1 MISKKG
7 LPFLLVL
14 VFSIVFFAF
23 KYNSSATP
31 ADERQQQ
38 LLMAIG
44 NILEQKHYDPQ
55 IINDD
60 FSKKVFNEYIDNTDP
75 EKIILLKQDIDDL
88 KIYETKI
95 DDEIHGAP
103 LTFYPAVGEL
113 YFKRVDE
120 IISIYRDILSR
131 PFDFSVNEK
140 VQMNPDKMDYP
151 ANNEERITRW
161 NNKLKYATLTR
172 FVDLQEQRNKANSKD
187 TMATKTDAQLEKMA
201 RERVLSSLDRFY
213 SRIKTKLTPEEQ
225 FNSFVNTITMIMD
238 PHTEYFPPVEKRAFD
253 EELTGRFYGIGAQ
266 LKQQDGQTMVVSLVT
281 GSPAWKSKEVDV
293 NDIITKVGQG
303 DKEPVDV
310 TGYELEDVV
319 KLIRGN
325 KGAVVKITFKKADG
339 TTKVVSLI
347 RDEIVQDEIFAR
359 STVINEGNKKIGY
372 IFLPEFY
379 ADYQRP
385 DGNKCSE
392 DVAAEVVKLKAE
404 HVDGII
410 IDLRN
415 NGGGSLYEVVRMVGL
430 FIPSGPVVQVRDRDG
445 QAQSLNDDDH
455 SVLYDGPLAVMV
467 NELSASASEIFAA
480 AIQDYK
486 RGIIIG
492 STSTFGKGTVQK
504 TLPLGRPTD
513 FKTDATE
520 YGALK
525 LTFEKFYRV
534 NGGSTQIKGV
544 SSDVVIPDTYEY
556 LKLREKDNPDALKWD
571 NVPPAQYGIVMN
583 PDAFSKIVRDANDL
597 VEKDSAFNV
606 IKKNTLLLSKLSDA
620 ETNLG
625 LKAYKET
632 QSTIKEL
639 VKADDSMGRLK
650 APMDM
655 QFMQVD
661 NNKYYNNP
669 DSSKALRYQEWLK
682 FMRSDRYINTAVK
695 VLELAAMNKNNRVDV
710 LQF

>member
-14 VFSIVFFAF
+14 VFSIIFFAF
-23 KYNSSATP
+23 KYNAAESSPDA
-31 ADERQQQ
+31 RQQQ

-44 NILEQKHYDPQ
+44 NILVQKHYDPQ
-55 IINDD
+55 LINDD
-60 FSKKVFNEYIDNTDP
+60 FSKKVFKEYIENTDP
-75 EKIILLKQDIDDL
+75 EKTILLKEDINAL
-88 KIYETKI
+88 KVYETKI

-103 LTFYPAVGEL
+103 LEFFPAVSNI

-120 IISIYRDILSR
+120 IIAIYRDILSK
-131 PFDFSVNEK
+131 PFDFSANEQ
-140 VQMNPDKMDYP
+140 VQMNPDKLDYP
-151 ANNEERITRW
+151 ANNTERIARW
-161 NNKLKYATLTR
+161 QSKLKYATLTR
-172 FVDLQEQRNKANSKD
+172 FADLQEQRAKANAKD
-187 TMATKTDAQLEKMA
+187 SMATKTDAQLEKMS
-201 RERVLSSLDRFY
+201 RDRVLSALDRFY
-213 SRIKTKLTPEEQ
+213 SRIKIKLTPDEQ
-225 FNSFVNTITMIMD
+225 FNAFVNTITQIMD

-253 EELTGRFYGIGAQ
+253 EEMTGRFYGIGAQ
-266 LKQQDGQTMVVSLVT
+266 LKQQDGQTTVVSLVT

-293 NDIITKVGQG
+293 NDVITKVGQG
-303 DKEPVDV
+303 TNEPIDV
-310 TGYELEDVV
+310 TGFELEDVV

-325 KGAVVKITFKKADG
+325 KGAEVRITFKKADG

-359 STVINEGNKKIGY
+359 STVITDGDKKIGY

-410 IDLRN
+410 LDLRN

-445 QAQSLNDDDH
+445 KPQSLNDDDP

-486 RGIIIG
+486 RGLIIG

-504 TLPLGRPTD
+504 TLPLGKPTD
-513 FKTDATE
+513 FMTGATE

-534 NGGSTQIKGV
+534 DGGSTQLKGV
-544 SSDVVIPDTYEY
+544 ASDVVIPDTYEY

-571 NVPPAQYGIVMN
+571 EVPPATYGVLMN
-583 PDAFSKIVRDANDL
+583 PDTFSKIAKEANGM
-597 VEKDSAFNV
+597 VAGDSAYNV
-606 IKKNTLLLSKLSDA
+606 IKKNTLLLSKMSDA
-620 ETNLG
+620 KTNLG
-625 LKAYKET
+625 LKEYKET
-632 QSTIKEL
+632 QATIKDL
-639 VKADDSMGRLK
+639 VKADDSMGRLA

-655 QFMQVD
+655 KFMAVD
-661 NNKYYNNP
+661 KNKYYDNP
-669 DSSKALRYQEWLK
+669 DTNKALRYQEWLK
-682 FMRSDRYINTAVK
+682 FLQSDRYISTSVK
-695 VLELAAMNKNNRVDV
+695 VLKIAAANKNTRVDV
-710 LQF
+710 LQN

>member
-23 KYNSSATP
+23 KYSAGVTSP
-31 ADERQQQ
+31 DARQQQ

-55 IINDD
+55 AIDDD
-60 FSKKVFNEYIDNTDP
+60 FSRKVFKEVIQNTDP
-75 EKIILLKQDIDDL
+75 EKNILLKEDINAL
-88 KIYETKI
+88 KVYETKI

-103 LTFYPAVGEL
+103 LDFYPAVSAI
-113 YFKRVDE
+113 YFKRVDD
-120 IISIYRDILSR
+120 IIAIYKDILSR
-131 PFDFSVNEK
+131 PFDFTTNEQ
-140 VQMNPDKMDYP
+140 VQMNPDKLDFP
-151 ANNEERITRW
+151 ANNAERIARW
-161 NNKLKYATLTR
+161 KYKLKYATLTR
-172 FVDLQEQRNKANSKD
+172 YADLQDQRAKANAKD
-187 TMATKTDAQLEKMA
+187 SMATKTDAQLEKMS
-201 RERVLSSLDRFY
+201 RERVLSALDRFY
-213 SRIKTKLTPEEQ
+213 TRIKTKLTPNEQ
-225 FNSFVNTITMIMD
+225 FNAFINTITQIMD

-253 EELTGRFYGIGAQ
+253 EEMTGRFYGIGAQ
-266 LKQQDGQTMVVSLVT
+266 LKQQDGETVVVSLVT

-293 NDIITKVGQG
+293 NDVITKVGQG
-303 DKEPVDV
+303 TNEPVDV
-310 TGYELEDVV
+310 TGFELEDVV

-325 KGAVVKITFKKADG
+325 KGAEVRVTFKKADG
-339 TTKVVSLI
+339 TTKVVSLL

-359 STVINEGNKKIGY
+359 STIINDGDKKIGY

-410 IDLRN
+410 LDLRN

-445 QAQSLNDDDH
+445 KPQSLNDDDQ

-486 RGIIIG
+486 RGLIIG

-504 TLPLGRPTD
+504 TLPLGKPTD
-513 FKTDATE
+513 FMTGETE

-556 LKLREKDNPDALKWD
+556 LKLREKENPDALKWD
-571 NVPPAQYGIVMN
+571 EVPAANYGLLMN
-583 PDAFSKIVRDANDL
+583 PDAFSKMAKEANILIAND
-597 VEKDSAFNV
+597 SAYNV
-606 IKKNTLLLSKLSDA
+606 IKKNTLLLSKMSDA

-625 LKAYKET
+625 LKGYKET
-632 QSTIKEL
+632 QAIIRNL
-639 VKADDSMGRLK
+639 VKADDSMGRLA

-655 QFMQVD
+655 KFMNVD
-661 NNKYYNNP
+661 KNKYYDNA
-669 DSSKALRYQEWLK
+669 DTSKALRYQEWLK
-682 FMRSDRYINTAVK
+682 YMQSDKYISTAVK
-695 VLELAAMNKNNRVDV
+695 VLKIAAANKNTRVDV
-710 LQF
+710 LQN